1 MVLEFE
7 EIIVIRILDTNQ
19 NNKLWKTEGIRN
31 ATIEIPREEEEGE
44 EEEEEEEKK
53 RISNEFC
60 HNLVNNLR
68 KHDRRSSYLYS
79 ITRLPVT

>member
-7 EIIVIRILDTNQ
+7 EIIVIRILDTDQ

-31 ATIEIPREEEEGE
+31 ATIEIPREEE

>member
-31 ATIEIPREEEEGE
+31 ATIEIPREE